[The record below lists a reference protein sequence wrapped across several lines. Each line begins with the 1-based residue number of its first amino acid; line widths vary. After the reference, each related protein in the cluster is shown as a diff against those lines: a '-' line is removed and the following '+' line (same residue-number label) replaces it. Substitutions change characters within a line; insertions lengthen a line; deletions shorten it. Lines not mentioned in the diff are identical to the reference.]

1 MAPPS
6 IHFQRTFVLR
16 NLECLEN
23 FEFLSR
29 SFFFFASLLL
39 VKNSAF
45 LYLLCHASI
54 SFLAFNMFLLL
65 PFHLCL
71 KNPFTQIFVRFGK
84 QLEENNE

>member
-1 MAPPS
+1 M
-6 IHFQRTFVLR
+6 FG
-16 NLECLEN
+16 
-23 FEFLSR
+23 EFCIVKQVV
-29 SFFFFASLLL
+29 FFFASLLL